1 VRDRTTLLIY
11 AQLAVWGFFLYGFG
25 PVVPLLRDEQQVS
38 AAFAGLHG
46 TGLAVGIVL
55 GGLLFTGLARRFG
68 RGVTIWIGIAG
79 VVVVVGLLWLVR
91 PLPLTVACAVVAS
104 AFGSLIVNGV
114 NAALSDY
121 HGDASAAAISEA
133 NAAAA
138 FTGLLAPLIVGGFVG
153 LGLGWRPALTVDV
166 LIIAGVV
173 AYALAGGIRVPR
185 GPVATRPPD
194 SVEWSAD
201 RPLRSD
207 RSDYDAELTRSA
219 AGEVRVA
226 RVSAAPSA
234 GRADVSAGR
243 GARQGDDAE
252 CGSSVRPS
260 REAALPRPYWIAWVL
275 MAMTASI
282 EVCLSLWAVDVLRT
296 HAGLSAGTAA
306 AGVSATLVGMFVG
319 RLAAGRIALRVPPV
333 RLLLFAFIVS
343 FAGFAVFWVSTVGW
357 LAVAGLVVAGL
368 GNSVHYPLAISMA
381 LTAAGGQPDKAA
393 GFSSYSIALG
403 FGAAPFA
410 LGWISDHVGSHRAF
424 LILPAFILAAAL
436 LTVVLSRA
444 LRASVAPATRAAP
457 VSVASAD

>member
-1 VRDRTTLLIY
+1 MPRLVRDRTTLLIY

-25 PVVPLLRDEQQVS
+25 PVVPLLRDEQEVS
-38 AAFAGLHG
+38 AALAGLHG
-46 TGLAVGIVL
+46 TGLAIGIVF
-55 GGLLFTGLARRFG
+55 GGLLFTALARRFG

-201 RPLRSD
+201 GPPRSD
-207 RSDYDAELTRSA
+207 RSDYDAQLTRSA

-226 RVSAAPSA
+226 RLSAAPAA
-234 GRADVSAGR
+234 GGLDVSL
-243 GARQGDDAE
+243 GDDSE
-252 CGSSVRPS
+252 RGSSVRPS
-260 REAALPRPYWIAWVL
+260 REAALPRAYWIAWVL

-319 RLAAGRIALRVPPV
+319 RLAAGQIALRVPPV

-343 FAGFAVFWVSTVGW
+343 FAGFAVFWVSSVGW

-381 LTAAGGQPDKAA
+381 LTAAGGQADKAA

-403 FGAAPFA
+403 FGVAPFA
-410 LGWISDHVGSHRAF
+410 LGWISDHVGPHRAF
-424 LILPAFILAAAL
+424 LILPAFILVAAL

-444 LRASVAPATRAAP
+444 LRAFAAPATRATA